1 MNLEGGGSWG
11 GVVCVW
17 AGGVGN
23 LRKRRKKRKKKRE
36 MLHVACPNLDKAPP
50 VSLEV

>member
-1 MNLEGGGSWG
+1 MNLEGEEVGEGS
-11 GVVCVW
+11 VCVW

-36 MLHVACPNLDKAPP
+36 MLHVACPNLDKAPL